1 MSKFFIRRPIVAIV
15 IAILTVVLGILSLLS
30 LPTSQFP
37 DIVPPE
43 ILVTATYP
51 GGDAKSVTQSVA
63 TPIEQQMNGVD
74 NMLYMSSTSA
84 NNGVM
89 QLTVD
94 FGVKTD
100 PNIDQVLG
108 QLRVDQAQSQLP
120 AQVSTAG
127 LTVQKALT
135 SPLMLVAINSPGGK
149 LSQDFLTNYAII
161 NLQDQI
167 TRVVG
172 VSRVQT
178 FGGQY
183 ALRVWVQP
191 DKLAKLGITAPEVIA
206 AIQTQNNINPA
217 GQIGAEP
224 IPKGQQFTYTVRT
237 EGRLVKPE
245 EFGKII
251 LKANADGSIVHLSD
265 VARIELG
272 DQQYGIS
279 GRYNQAPS
287 GIMAIYQLPGS
298 NAVETAK
305 LVTARMKELSKT
317 FPTGISY
324 DIPLDTTK
332 AVTAGIHEIVFTL
345 VEALAL
351 VVIVVFIFLQGW
363 RATLIPLLAVPVSL
377 LGTFIIFPLLGF
389 SINTLSLF
397 GLVLAIGLVVDDAII
412 VVEAVEHH
420 IDEGMDPRAATIKAM
435 EEVGGPVVAIA
446 LILAAVFIPTAFIPG
461 ITGRMY
467 QQFAVTIAISVLI
480 SAFNALTLSPALASL
495 LLKPRDTKKKTGL
508 LGRFFAWFNKMFK
521 GATNS
526 FVSTSSVLVHK
537 SAFAVIG
544 IIIIGAIAA
553 LLGASLPGGFI
564 PTEDQGYMFLAL
576 QLPDGASAQRTD
588 AAQQKITAALLKTA
602 GIQGVIAVTNFSLL
616 TQVQSTNAGFFFVA
630 LKPWESRKSKEQ
642 QLGYIQANLQ
652 KQLGADPDGIAFA
665 FPPPSIPGIGTSG
678 GVTMIIE
685 DRTNSDDPMTLNKEV
700 GTFLGAASKLPQIG
714 AAIPSFQPNVP
725 QLFAS
730 VDQEKALQQQV
741 SLSDVYS
748 TMSTFMGGYLVNYFN
763 RFGRQWQTYVEAE
776 GTSRQDINNINQF
789 YVRSANGSQVPLSSL
804 VHVKQT
810 TGPEFVFRFNE
821 FNAAQVN
828 FVSSPGYST
837 GQTRRALEDTFKK
850 VMPAGA
856 GFDYSGMSY
865 QEQVAEAG
873 IPASAVFG
881 LSLVFVFLIL
891 AALYESWT
899 LPFSVLLSTPVA
911 ILGGYLALHARLLE
925 NDIFAT
931 IGMVMLIG
939 LSAKNAI
946 LIVEFAKS
954 NYESGQ
960 SIAEAALGAARLRF
974 RPIVMTALAFIF
986 GCLPLWIASGAGA
999 ASRQI
1004 LGTVV
1009 IGGMILSTVL
1019 GLIFIPASFSTV
1031 EWLSH
1036 RFGRGGKG
1044 TTMDS
1049 KHDPEIPESEGDAE
1063 RAETA
1068 QHEHAQA
1075 GGQR

>member
-15 IAILTVVLGILSLLS
+15 IAIITVILGVVSMLS

-51 GGDAKSVTQSVA
+51 GADAKTITQAVA

-74 NMLYMSSTSA
+74 NMIYMDSVSA
-84 NNGVM
+84 NNGVV
-89 QLTVD
+89 QLFVD
-94 FGVKTD
+94 FDVKTNPD
-100 PNIDQVLG
+100 IDQVLG
-108 QLRVDQAQSQLP
+108 QLRVDQAQAQLP
-120 AQVSTAG
+120 AQVTTAG

-135 SPLMLVAINSPGGK
+135 SPLMLVAVNSPGGK

-167 TRVVG
+167 ARVKG

-183 ALRVWVQP
+183 AMRVWVNPNKMAQ
-191 DKLAKLGITAPEVIA
+191 LGVTATDVIA
-206 AIQTQNNINPA
+206 AIQTQNNVNPA
-217 GQIGAEP
+217 GQIGGEP
-224 IPKGQQFTYTVRT
+224 IPQGQQFTYTVRT
-237 EGRLVKPE
+237 QGRLVTPE
-245 EFGKII
+245 EFGKITI
-251 LKANADGSIVHLSD
+251 RANPDGSILHLSD
-265 VARIELG
+265 IARLELG
-272 DQQYGIS
+272 DQAYGIS

-287 GIMAIYQLPGS
+287 GVMAIYQLPGS
-298 NAVETAK
+298 NAVETARA
-305 LVTARMKELSKT
+305 VTARMKELAST
-317 FPTGISY
+317 FPAGISY
-324 DIPLDTTK
+324 DIPLDTTA
-332 AVTAGIHEIVFTL
+332 AVTAGIHEIVLTL
-345 VEALAL
+345 LEALGL

-377 LGTFIIFPLLGF
+377 IGTFIIFPALGF

-420 IDEGMDPRAATIKAM
+420 IEEGMEPTAATIKAM

-446 LILAAVFIPTAFIPG
+446 LILASVFIPTAFIPG

-495 LLKPRDTKKKTGL
+495 LLKPKEKEARKGPLGQAYGL
-508 LGRFFAWFNKMFK
+508 FNKFF
-521 GATNS
+521 GRTTDS
-526 FVSTSSVLVHK
+526 FVHTSSVLIHK
-537 SAFAVIG
+537 SALAMLGLALVTAFAVF
-544 IIIIGAIAA
+544 
-553 LLGASLPGGFI
+553 LGAGLPSGFL

-602 GIQGVIAVTNFSLL
+602 GVQGVIAVTNFSLL

-630 LKPWESRKSKEQ
+630 LKPWATRKSKEQ
-642 QLGYIQANLQ
+642 QLDYIQNNLQ
-652 KQLGADPDGIAFA
+652 KQLFADPDGIAFA

-678 GVTMIIE
+678 GVTMVLE
-685 DRTNSDDPMTLNKEV
+685 DRSGSDDPMTLTKNV
-700 GTFLGAASKLPQIG
+700 MTFLGALKQRPEIG
-714 AAIPSFQPNVP
+714 AAIPSFEPAVP
-725 QLFAS
+725 QLFAA
-730 VDQEKALQQQV
+730 VDQEKVLQQQV
-741 SLSDVYS
+741 SLSDVYA

-776 GTSRQDINNINQF
+776 GTSRTDIKNISQF

-804 VHVKQT
+804 VKVNQT
-810 TGPEFVFRFNE
+810 TGPEFIFRFNE
-821 FNAAQVN
+821 YNAAQLN
-828 FVSSPGYST
+828 ITGAPGYSS
-837 GQTRRALEDTFKK
+837 GQIRAALEETFHKT
-850 VMPAGA
+850 MPPGA
-856 GFDYSGMSY
+856 GFDYSGMSF
-865 QEQVAEAG
+865 QEQQAEKG
-873 IPASAVFG
+873 VPSWAVFG
-881 LSLVFVFLIL
+881 LSLLFVFLIL

-911 ILGGYLALHARLLE
+911 ILGGYVALHIRSFE

-931 IGMVMLIG
+931 VGLVMLIG

-946 LIVEFAKS
+946 LIVEFAKT

-960 SIAEAALGAARLRF
+960 SISQAALAAARLRF

-986 GCLPLWIASGAGA
+986 GCLPLWVATGAGA
-999 ASRQI
+999 ASRRI

-1009 IGGMILSTVL
+1009 VGGMFLSTAI
-1019 GLIFIPASFSTV
+1019 GLIFIPVTFSVV
-1031 EWLSH
+1031 EYLSH
-1036 RFGRGGKG
+1036 RFARGGKG

-1049 KHDPEIPESEGDAE
+1049 KPDFDPVALGKA
-1063 RAETA
+1063 
-1068 QHEHAQA
+1068 A
-1075 GGQR
+1075 GVHPPPPPQGGEA

>member
-1 MSKFFIRRPIVAIV
+1 MSKFFINRPIVAIV
-15 IAILTVVLGILSLLS
+15 IAIITVILGAVSMLS

-51 GGDAKSVTQSVA
+51 GADAKTLAQSTS

-74 NMLYMSSTSA
+74 NMIYMDSVSA
-84 NNGVM
+84 NNGQT
-89 QLTVD
+89 QLFVD
-94 FGVKTD
+94 FDVKTD
-100 PNIDQVLG
+100 PNIDQVLA

-120 AQVSTAG
+120 AQVETAG

-135 SPLMLVAINSPGGK
+135 SPLMLVAVNSVGGK

-167 TRVVG
+167 ARVKG

-183 ALRVWVQP
+183 ALRVWVNP
-191 DKLAKLGITAPEVIA
+191 DKMAQLGVTATDVIA
-206 AIQTQNNINPA
+206 AIQTQNNVNPA
-217 GQIGAEP
+217 GQIGGEP

-237 EGRLVKPE
+237 QGRLVTPE
-245 EFGKII
+245 EFAKITI
-251 LKANADGSIVHLSD
+251 RANPDGSILHLSD
-265 VARIELG
+265 IARVELG
-272 DQQYGIS
+272 DQFYAIS
-279 GRYNQAPS
+279 GRYNQAPA
-287 GIMAIYQLPGS
+287 GVMAIYQLPGS
-298 NAVETAK
+298 NAVATAQA
-305 LVTARMKELSKT
+305 VTARMKELAGS
-317 FPTGISY
+317 FPPGITY

-332 AVTAGIHEIVFTL
+332 AVTAGIREIVFTL
-345 VEALAL
+345 AEALGL
-351 VVIVVFIFLQGW
+351 VVIVVFVFLQGW

-377 LGTFIIFPLLGF
+377 IGTFVIFPALGF

-420 IDEGMDPRAATIKAM
+420 IEEGMDPKAATIKAM

-480 SAFNALTLSPALASL
+480 SAFNALTLSPALSSL
-495 LLKPRDTKKKTGL
+495 LLKPRETEKKKGPLGSFFGL
-508 LGRFFAWFNKMFK
+508 FNKYF
-521 GATNS
+521 GRATDN
-526 FVSTSSVLVHK
+526 FVHTSNVLIHK
-537 SAFAVIG
+537 SAVAMLGLVLVAVL
-544 IIIIGAIAA
+544 AVF
-553 LLGASLPGGFI
+553 LGARLPSGFL

-588 AAQQKITAALLKTA
+588 AAQQKITAALLKTP

-616 TQVQSTNAGFFFVA
+616 TQVQSTNAGFFFVS
-630 LKPWESRKSKEQ
+630 LKPWEVRKSKQEQ
-642 QLGYIQANLQ
+642 LTYIQTNLQ

-678 GVTMIIE
+678 GVTMILE
-685 DRTNSDDPMTLNKEV
+685 DRTGSDDPMTLTKNV
-700 GTFLGAASKLPQIG
+700 FTFLGALKQRPEIG
-714 AAIPSFQPNVP
+714 VAIPSFEPAVP
-725 QLFAS
+725 QLYAA
-730 VDQEKALQQQV
+730 VDEEKVLQHQV
-741 SLSDVYS
+741 NLSDVYA

-763 RFGRQWQTYVEAE
+763 RFGRQWQVYVEAE
-776 GTSRQDINNINQF
+776 GTSRTDIKNISQF
-789 YVRSANGSQVPLSSL
+789 YVRSANGGQVPLGSL
-804 VHVKQT
+804 TKTSQI
-810 TGPEFVFRFNE
+810 TGPEFIYRFNE
-821 FNAAQVN
+821 YNAAQLN
-828 FVSSPGYST
+828 ITGAPGYSS
-837 GQTRRALEDTFKK
+837 GQVRAALEDTFKK
-850 VMPAGA
+850 TMPAGA
-856 GFDYSGMSY
+856 GFDYSGMSF
-865 QEQVAEAG
+865 QEQQAEQG
-873 IPASAVFG
+873 VPAWAVFG
-881 LSLVFVFLIL
+881 LSLLFVFLIL

-911 ILGGYLALHARLLE
+911 ILGGYIALHVRSFE

-946 LIVEFAKS
+946 LIVEFAKT

-960 SIAEAALGAARLRF
+960 SICEAALNAARLRF

-986 GCLPLWIASGAGA
+986 GCLPLWIATGAGA

-1009 IGGMILSTVL
+1009 IGGMSLSTIL
-1019 GLIFIPASFSTV
+1019 GLIFIPVTFAVV
-1031 EWLSH
+1031 EFLSH
-1036 RFGRGGKG
+1036 RFGSDGKG

-1049 KHDPEIPESEGDAE
+1049 QIHCGPFKP
-1063 RAETA
+1063 RETVA
-1068 QHEHAQA
+1068 SGR
-1075 GGQR
+1075 GGKA